1 MEHQLSPEQREELRE
16 LFLQALNLHTESY
29 HHLMEHNITG
39 YDAARDDL
47 FVVRMKFDRL
57 VGSL

>member
-1 MEHQLSPEQREELRE
+1 MEQQLSPEQRDQLRDMFTE
-16 LFLQALNLHTESY
+16 ALKLHSESY
-29 HHLMEHNITG
+29 HHLMEHNLTG

>member
-57 VGSL
+57 VSSL

>member
-1 MEHQLSPEQREELRE
+1 MEQKLTSDQREELRD
-16 LFLQALNLHTESY
+16 LFKQALVLHTESY

-57 VGSL
+57 VSSL

>member
-1 MEHQLSPEQREELRE
+1 MEQKLTSDQREELRD
-16 LFLQALNLHTESY
+16 LFKQALDLHTESY

-57 VGSL
+57 VSSL

>member
-1 MEHQLSPEQREELRE
+1 MEQKISPEQREELRE

-57 VGSL
+57 VSSL

>member
-1 MEHQLSPEQREELRE
+1 MEQKLSSDQREELRD
-16 LFLQALNLHTESY
+16 LFKQALDLHTESY

-57 VGSL
+57 VSSL

>member
-1 MEHQLSPEQREELRE
+1 MKQQLSPEQREELRE

-57 VGSL
+57 VSSL

>member
-1 MEHQLSPEQREELRE
+1 MEQKLSPEQREELRD

-29 HHLMEHNITG
+29 HHLMEHNLTG

-57 VGSL
+57 VDSL

>member
-1 MEHQLSPEQREELRE
+1 MEQKLSPDQREELRD
-16 LFLQALNLHTESY
+16 LFKQALDLHTESY

-57 VGSL
+57 VSSL